1 MPNCRNCG
9 APLPPNSYLCRYCRS
24 RNDIDLTG
32 IPGFTTEPD
41 QSERPCPRCR
51 TALATIN
58 LKISNRFLID
68 RCAHCLGLFFDPG
81 ELEYILDNTVKNV
94 FDIDYRQLTRFVE
107 EGQIKDYPVTYIKCP
122 VCGKLMNR
130 INFGAQSG
138 VVADRCKEHGVWLDG
153 GELHRLMEWVK
164 AGGKLFHQQVKKEE
178 ERLKEQREKQKQ
190 RELAAR
196 SGHPGER
203 GHEGI
208 DDPFS
213 PGPDIF
219 SLLERFV
226 SRLFS

>member
-32 IPGFTTEPD
+32 ISVSSGESV
-41 QSERPCPRCR
+41 QSERSCPRCR
-51 TALATIN
+51 AALATVQ
-58 LKISNRFLID
+58 LKLPGRFSID

-81 ELEYILDNTVKNV
+81 ELEYLLDNTVKNV

-196 SGHPGER
+196 SGHPVDG
-203 GHEGI
+203 GHLGV
-208 DDPFS
+208 DDPLS
-213 PGPDIF
+213 QEIDVF